1 MNQILSTTEAAQ
13 LLINDE
19 FANWSRA
26 GAFALAEYLEELE
39 LSKNYEIQFDAIAL
53 RCDYSEFECLK
64 DWIKEYY
71 GEDLQTAIK
80 SAGIDLEGD
89 EEEEEVNELIRSH
102 ILDHGEL
109 IEFNSGIIVSSF

>member
-1 MNQILSTTEAAQ
+1 MKKILSTNEAAQ
-13 LLINDE
+13 FLINDE
-19 FANWSRA
+19 YANWSRA

-39 LSKNYEIQFDAIAL
+39 LSQNYEVELDAVAL
-53 RCDYSEFECLK
+53 RCEYCQFKSLH

-71 GEDLQTAIK
+71 GEDLETAIK

-89 EEEEEVNELIRSH
+89 EEDEEIGELIKSH

-109 IEFNSGIIVSSF
+109 IEFSGGIIVSSF

>member
-19 FANWSRA
+19 NANWSRA

-39 LSKNYEIQFDAIAL
+39 LSQNYEIQFDTIAL
-53 RCDYSEFECLK
+53 RCEYSEFECLK
-64 DWIKEYY
+64 NWIKEYY

-89 EEEEEVNELIRSH
+89 EDEEDVSELIRSH

-109 IEFNSGIIVSSF
+109 IEFNGGIIVSGF